1 MASGHGNDVRDRAGM
16 EAERVQEKLWS
27 RNFVLAIGTNLFIYI
42 VFYLLMTS
50 MALYAAQRFLAS
62 DAGAG
67 FASSAFI
74 VGALVSRF
82 FAGPLIDDAGR
93 RRVLLISLAAF
104 VAVSLLYI
112 PAGSLTM
119 LLALRLAH
127 GVAFGL
133 ANTAVTAG
141 AQALI
146 PQSRR
151 SEGTGY
157 FAVSTTLATAIGP
170 LMAVLLVTGG
180 NYDRVFLFCAACSV
194 AAMLVTLVLRL
205 PDAPPA
211 PTAVA
216 NQTGLGGEPEKLRR
230 RPAALLAKVFE
241 PTVLP
246 ITTVLLVAGLTYSG
260 VLSFLAS
267 YADAA
272 GATNAAALFFGVF
285 AAAVLVSR
293 LTAGRIQDR
302 RGDNVVIYPAMA
314 LFAAGLALLALG
326 PDVWVVLA
334 SAVLSGLGFG
344 TLLPGTQAI
353 TVGLV
358 PERRFGTALATY
370 YLMLD
375 VGTGLGP
382 VLLGLL
388 VPLTGFD
395 GMYAWLGGL
404 MVACI
409 PLYYLVHGRAAKKV
423 AV

>member
-1 MASGHGNDVRDRAGM
+1 M
-16 EAERVQEKLWS
+16 QEKLWS
-27 RNFVLAIGTNLFIYI
+27 RNFVLAIGANLFIYI

-82 FAGPLIDDAGR
+82 FAGPLIDNVGR
-93 RRVLLISLAAF
+93 RRILLISLAAF
-104 VAVSLLYI
+104 VTASLLYI
-112 PAGSLTM
+112 PAGSLAA
-119 LLALRLAH
+119 LLVLRFVH

-146 PQSRR
+146 PPPRR

-170 LMAVLLVTGG
+170 LMAVLLVVGG

-194 AAMLVTLVLRL
+194 AAMLVTLILRL
-205 PDAPPA
+205 PEAPPA
-211 PTAVA
+211 PTAVVT
-216 NQTGLGGEPEKLRR
+216 QRGPGSKTEKMHR
-230 RPAALLAKVFE
+230 RPGSLLAKVFE
-241 PTVLP
+241 PAVLP
-246 ITTVLLVAGLTYSG
+246 ITAVLLVAGLAYSG

-267 YADAA
+267 YAAAA
-272 GATNAAALFFGVF
+272 GATDATALFFGVF

-293 LTAGRIQDR
+293 LSTGRIQDR

-326 PDVWVVLA
+326 PATWVVLV

-375 VGTGLGP
+375 IGTGLGP

-388 VPLTGFD
+388 VPLTGFS
-395 GMYAWLGGL
+395 GMYVWLAGL
-404 MVACI
+404 MVAGV
-409 PLYYLVHGRAAKKV
+409 PLYYLVHGRAARKV
-423 AV
+423 AVP

>member
-1 MASGHGNDVRDRAGM
+1 
-16 EAERVQEKLWS
+16 VQEKLWS
-27 RNFVLAIGTNLFIYI
+27 RNFVLAIGTNLFIYV

-82 FAGPLIDDAGR
+82 FAGPLIDNVGR
-93 RRVLLISLAAF
+93 RRILLISLAAF
-104 VAVSLLYI
+104 VAASLLYI
-112 PAGSLTM
+112 PAGSLPL
-119 LLALRLAH
+119 LLALRLLH

-146 PQSRR
+146 PPTRR

-170 LMAVLLVTGG
+170 LMAVLLVVGG

-194 AAMLVTLVLRL
+194 AAMLVSLILRL
-205 PDAPPA
+205 PEAPPA
-211 PTAVA
+211 RAAVV
-216 NQTGLGGEPEKLRR
+216 NQRDLGSG
-230 RPAALLAKVFE
+230 PAKMNRMPGILLAKVFE
-241 PTVLP
+241 PAVLP
-246 ITTVLLVAGLTYSG
+246 ITTVLLVAGLAYSG
-260 VLSFLAS
+260 MLSFLAS

-272 GATNAAALFFGVF
+272 DVTDAAALFFGVF

-326 PDVWVVLA
+326 PAVWVVLA

-358 PERRFGTALATY
+358 AERRFGTALATY

-375 VGTGLGP
+375 IGTGLGP

>member
-1 MASGHGNDVRDRAGM
+1 M
-16 EAERVQEKLWS
+16 QEKLWS
-27 RNFVLAIGTNLFIYI
+27 RNFVLAIGTNLFIYL

-62 DAGAG
+62 EAAAG

-82 FAGPLIDDAGR
+82 FAGPLIDNVGR
-93 RRVLLISLAAF
+93 RRILLISLAAF

-112 PAGSLTM
+112 PAGSLSL
-119 LLALRLAH
+119 LLALRLVH

-133 ANTAVTAG
+133 ANTSVTAG

-146 PQSRR
+146 PSTRR

-170 LMAVLLVTGG
+170 LMAVLLVADGT
-180 NYDRVFLFCAACSV
+180 YDGVFLFCAVSSV

-205 PDAPPA
+205 PEAPPVPA
-211 PTAVA
+211 AVVHRRD
-216 NQTGLGGEPEKLRR
+216 LGGGPEKMRR
-230 RPAALLAKVFE
+230 RPGALLAKVFE
-241 PTVLP
+241 PAVLP
-246 ITTVLLVAGLTYSG
+246 ITTVLLVAGLAYSG

-272 GATNAAALFFGVF
+272 AATNAAALFFGVF
-285 AAAVLVSR
+285 AGAVLVSR

-302 RGDNVVIYPAMA
+302 RGDNAVIYPAMA

-326 PDVWVVLA
+326 PAIGVIVT

-375 VGTGLGP
+375 IGTGLGP

-409 PLYYLVHGRAAKKV
+409 PLYYLVHGRAARKV
-423 AV
+423 SV